1 MYHFRAM
8 AEFVYDEDVAARYD
22 AAIPIPPGEIELYLG
37 LAREAQAQGLATLE
51 LACGTGRIAI
61 PLAREGIDIVGLDNS
76 PEMLARAQDK
86 SVGLK
91 NVRWVEG
98 DMRSADLGERF
109 GLVFIATG
117 TFQLMLSMEDQ
128 MACLRCAYDHLAPG
142 GRLAFEIANPDIVA
156 MGEWLTSKRGVLQR
170 NPARDYTHPQTGL
183 HVRAWGTIEYR
194 TSEQL
199 EIRQG
204 LIEELD
210 DDGVVV
216 RRSYSQPMTL
226 RYLYRY
232 ETEHLL
238 ARCGFEVEALY
249 GDVRKNEY
257 RGSSPAMIWI
267 GRRT

>member
-22 AAIPIPPGEIELYLG
+22 AAIPIPPGEIEFYLE
-37 LAREAQAQGLATLE
+37 LAREARALGLATLE

-76 PEMLARAQDK
+76 SEMLARAQDK
-86 SVGLK
+86 SAGLK
-91 NVRWVEG
+91 NARWVEG
-98 DMRSADLGERF
+98 DMRSANLGERF
-109 GLVFIATG
+109 GLVFIAAG

-128 MACLRCAYDHLAPG
+128 MACLRCAYDHLTSG
-142 GRLAFEIANPDIVA
+142 GRLSFEIENPNIVA

-183 HVRAWGTIEYR
+183 QVRAWGTIEYS

-199 EIRQG
+199 EIRHG

-216 RRSYSQPMTL
+216 RRSY
-226 RYLYRY
+226 
-232 ETEHLL
+232 
-238 ARCGFEVEALY
+238 G
-249 GDVRKNEY
+249 
-257 RGSSPAMIWI
+257 
-267 GRRT
+267 